1 MQRVSLSDTG
11 DWQLVNDGQDIRGY
25 NVVDG
30 NGQPLGTVASM
41 LLDTDKEQV
50 TTLVLEDGTEVAVK
64 DVTIGENVVYMDG
77 AGASS
82 GAMAETTA
90 GDMTGA
96 AAGTATGGSVREGVT
111 VFDDS
116 GHIVRRES
124 VTAGDFDAHGDD
136 FEAHHATTYAA
147 GGRAYGDDAEA
158 YRYGFESAHGDTY
171 RNRSF
176 GDAETDL
183 TSGYTPGRDFGNDRE
198 AVRYGY
204 SRAQRRS

>member
-1 MQRVSLSDTG
+1 MERVSLSDTG

-41 LLDTDKEQV
+41 LLDTDREQV
-50 TTLVLEDGTEVAVK
+50 TTLVLDNGTEVAVK
-64 DVTIGENVVYMDG
+64 DVTIGENVVYVDG
-77 AGASS
+77 VSS
-82 GAMAETTA
+82 GMDADTMA
-90 GDMTGA
+90 GA
-96 AAGTATGGSVREGVT
+96 AAGAAAGATGGAREGVT

-124 VTAGDFDAHGDD
+124 VGAGDFDAYGDD
-136 FEAHHATTYAA
+136 FESHHQTTYGAS
-147 GGRAYGDDAEA
+147 GRPYGDVSDA
-158 YRYGFESAHGDTY
+158 YRYGFDAAHGDTN
-171 RNRSF
+171 RNRSYS
-176 GDAETDL
+176 DAEADL
-183 TSGYTPGRDFGNDRE
+183 TSGYTAGRDYGADRE

>member
-11 DWQLVNDGQDIRGY
+11 DWQLVNDGQDIRGF

-50 TTLVLEDGTEVAVK
+50 TTLVLDDGTEVAVK
-64 DVTIGENVVYMDG
+64 DVTIGESVVYLDG
-77 AGASS
+77 ASASPGLEAGATAAAGAS
-82 GAMAETTA
+82 
-90 GDMTGA
+90 
-96 AAGTATGGSVREGVT
+96 GGSAREGVT
-111 VFDDS
+111 VFDDT

-124 VTAGDFDAHGDD
+124 LAAGDFDVHGDD

-147 GGRAYGDDAEA
+147 GGRSYGDDAEA
-158 YRYGFESAHGDTY
+158 YRYGFDSAHSDSF
-171 RNRSF
+171 RNRSYS
-176 GDAETDL
+176 DAEPDL